1 MTDDCYVCDRPPPT
15 PHRVRCTVRSVGP
28 DHTFEFCSRECLGSW
43 LARDQERMAAR
54 RVSACAEGYH
64 RAPGWP
70 GHARWS
76 RDPDDPYGDAALWE
90 CTKGCGHQQRSAG
103 YGIGKAIYDHL
114 GPAEHARWLAGQRHD
129 PKEKTDDSSGT
140 RRR

>member
-1 MTDDCYVCDRPPPT
+1 MRY
-15 PHRVRCTVRSVGP
+15 TVKSIGP
-28 DHTFEFCSRECLGSW
+28 DHSFEFCSRACLDPW
-43 LARDQERMAAR
+43 MARDQDQMQAR
-54 RVSACAEGYH
+54 RVSACAQGYH
-64 RAPGWP
+64 RPPGWP

-129 PKEKTDDSSGT
+129 PKEKTDGS
-140 RRR
+140 